1 MFFAFYA
8 AMMHGK
14 NDVEMITI
22 NVDTPLNAQ
31 RKVTAHMK
39 AGHYDGPIGIKS
51 LNCATTMATKWMH
64 P

>member
-39 AGHYDGPIGIKS
+39 AGHYDGPIGIKLRGNSS
-51 LNCATTMATKWMH
+51 LSFNQK
-64 P
+64 